1 MEMLGFICTSVG
13 MSIQDQRGLFT
24 QQSQDLSAV
33 EDAVSHTDLSK
44 PKFKV
49 KNKQDINRETYSDLE
64 VPIFNKGERDL
75 FH

>member
-1 MEMLGFICTSVG
+1 MSIRDQLGFTE
-13 MSIQDQRGLFT
+13 
-24 QQSQDLSAV
+24 QSQDLSAV

-64 VPIFNKGERDL
+64 VPTFNKGERDF